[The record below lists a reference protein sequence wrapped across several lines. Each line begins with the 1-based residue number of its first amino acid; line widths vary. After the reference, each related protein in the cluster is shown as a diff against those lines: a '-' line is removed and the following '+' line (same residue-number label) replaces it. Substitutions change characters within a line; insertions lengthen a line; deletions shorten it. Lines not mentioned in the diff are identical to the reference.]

1 MLDRAIS
8 LRTQRFLLLIPFAD
22 IPILFFASQI
32 NYLRVRANP
41 LKPFPPMVGLLR
53 AVYFPLFLIAA
64 FAVLAIP
71 GALVSA
77 AGARIAGTGAL
88 VYNIFI
94 LYLVGLAGAYSFIF
108 WQKFHLGLKT

>member
-1 MLDRAIS
+1 
-8 LRTQRFLLLIPFAD
+8 
-22 IPILFFASQI
+22 
-32 NYLRVRANP
+32 
-41 LKPFPPMVGLLR
+41 
-53 AVYFPLFLIAA
+53 
-64 FAVLAIP
+64 VLAIP